1 LPTWYVG
8 SRPSSELVGTGSSLA
23 SSLTLRRHGCR
34 PRGSPVLYAHL
45 GGHPALIAY
54 SALFT
59 QTQRV
64 PL

>member
-1 LPTWYVG
+1 
-8 SRPSSELVGTGSSLA
+8 LVGAGLSLA

-54 SALFT
+54 SALST
-59 QTQRV
+59 HTQRV